1 MPAALKILVIT
12 AICDYGDDGNAANEI
27 LVMTTIVMIFRML
40 QITIVHVTMVNFLP
54 AVTTAALVL
63 LLTLTA
69 L

>member
-12 AICDYGDDGNAANEI
+12 AICDYGDDGNDANEI

-40 QITIVHVTMVNFLP
+40 QITMVHVTMLNFLP

-63 LLTLTA
+63 LLT
-69 L
+69 